1 MSRKTCDFSQIF
13 VRKMFC
19 CASADINFAL
29 VFTVFFA
36 CRTLFFVSLFAC
48 ILDPKNLPK
57 TLPKWGSNPWKID
70 VKNVLFFNIDFFGFW
85 PQVGGSWRPKM
96 EASWLQIPSSS
107 LLGCPLWRSYTKNLL
122 KMASWRPPGSIL
134 GIPRVVFGG
143 FWNHFCDFLDP
154 LPVIS
159 CLPWTE
165 AIIPEMPRSSKGL
178 DG

>member
-57 TLPKWGSNPWKID
+57 TLPKRGSNPSKID
-70 VKNVLFFNIDFFGFW
+70 VKNVLFYNIDFFGFW
-85 PQVGGSWRPKM
+85 PQVGRSWRPKM

-107 LLGCPLWRSYTKNLL
+107 LLGCPLWRSQTKNLL
-122 KMASWRPPGSIL
+122 KWHLGGLRVRFWESRGSFLEGSGTIFATFWIPYLLYPASLELRLSSQKCQDPPK
-134 GIPRVVFGG
+134 
-143 FWNHFCDFLDP
+143 
-154 LPVIS
+154 
-159 CLPWTE
+159 
-165 AIIPEMPRSSKGL
+165 A
-178 DG
+178 